1 MNLFDFTYCGNYN
14 RQIQNLARISPE
26 KWSFGQS
33 GDNGILKG
41 YLENTFRRLYEEGK
55 VREEK
60 EYALFHTGLF
70 NQYYQPI
77 YAYFV
82 PNVVP
87 DRQKWYLEGFYTD
100 YSLLKI
106 KITDLPPRASYVE
119 NPSDLVFD
127 TKLPVVPQY
136 EHIFDDEE
144 NVQRLPSAVRESGM
158 RVQLFDGALQQ
169 TRRILESDYKA
180 AIPQYYNH
188 SIQLLI
194 PICLQNP
201 GIPDLAL
208 ACMKTPDGTKYL
220 GRTCLTLRMAYHCQ
234 TACKAGRELAEGVK
248 KLEKMKYLQ
257 RGYWNSNRKAA
268 VSWQC
273 PAVMGQIVNR
283 DKECERTVTFFRKN
297 CSKYIKRVTI

>member
-106 KITDLPPRASYVE
+106 KITDLPPRAAYVE

-144 NVQRLPSAVRESGM
+144 NVQRLPAAVRES
-158 RVQLFDGALQQ
+158 
-169 TRRILESDYKA
+169 
-180 AIPQYYNH
+180 
-188 SIQLLI
+188 
-194 PICLQNP
+194 

-220 GRTCLTLRMAYHCQ
+220 GRTCLTLRMAYHN
-234 TACKAGRELAEGVK
+234 ARLLARLDG
-248 KLEKMKYLQ
+248 
-257 RGYWNSNRKAA
+257 
-268 VSWQC
+268 SWLR
-273 PAVMGQIVNR
+273 A
-283 DKECERTVTFFRKN
+283 
-297 CSKYIKRVTI
+297 

>member
-1 MNLFDFTYCGNYN
+1 M
-14 RQIQNLARISPE
+14 
-26 KWSFGQS
+26 
-33 GDNGILKG
+33 
-41 YLENTFRRLYEEGK
+41 
-55 VREEK
+55 
-60 EYALFHTGLF
+60 
-70 NQYYQPI
+70 
-77 YAYFV
+77 
-82 PNVVP
+82 
-87 DRQKWYLEGFYTD
+87 
-100 YSLLKI
+100 
-106 KITDLPPRASYVE
+106 E

-220 GRTCLTLRMAYHCQ
+220 GRTCLTLRMAYHLSLIHISA
-234 TACKAGRELAEGVK
+234 TVIR
-248 KLEKMKYLQ
+248 M
-257 RGYWNSNRKAA
+257 RKSRRYRQQLTMP
-268 VSWQC
+268 V
-273 PAVMGQIVNR
+273 R
-283 DKECERTVTFFRKN
+283 R
-297 CSKYIKRVTI
+297 